1 MGSPVV
7 KRCSINIYSFNVDTI
22 GDQNYDRAGPGKP
35 LTARLLGNHISRS
48 RQKETEA
55 LKERGIEVS
64 SSLEGR
70 ASSFPGLSMLM
81 TVTVG

>member
-7 KRCSINIYSFNVDTI
+7 KRSNINVNSFNVDTI
-22 GDQNYDRAGPGKP
+22 GGQNYDTAGPVKP
-35 LTARLLGNHISRS
+35 LTAQLLGNHVSRS
-48 RQKETEA
+48 RQKETGA

-70 ASSFPGLSMLM
+70 ASSSPGLSTLM
-81 TVTVG
+81 TVTMG

>member
-7 KRCSINIYSFNVDTI
+7 TRCSINFYSFKVDTT
-22 GDQNYDRAGPGKP
+22 GDQNYDRAGPVKP

-55 LKERGIEVS
+55 LKERGTEGP
-64 SSLEGR
+64 SSLEER
-70 ASSFPGLSMLM
+70 ALSFPGLSTLM